1 LSSMCDGALLDRAK
15 RALIVGDP
23 DRSFYLSDDHGR
35 IDIKYKDPA
44 DKAKGGQLRLVV
56 HDMEYYLPNSMI
68 GKVDILFKF
77 DAGVSTTD
85 GLFDLDIDY
94 YLEGP
99 VGVGGVEQGTLKM
112 FHHKK
117 GNNWVSHLETG
128 RDRINVV
135 TTFSDSHFRLD
146 VDGMNRH
153 GQQIRGTVDG
163 KKVSQG
169 YRTKI
174 DLSKGNKK
182 LLQIDSKVKADGVKM
197 EYSTKTVYSILG
209 GKVCTIMMKY
219 ENQELAFSHINK
231 ASKEKID
238 IKFTA
243 SNLNLLRPDGNFRV
257 DVEGTF
263 HGEQIK
269 GRVENRNVN
278 QGYWTEIDLSKGK
291 KKLLQIFSKMKAD
304 EVKMEYATKTVHRMG
319 VTQGAVMM
327 KYENQELAFSHMNK
341 ATQERIELR
350 ALLNHED
357 NFRIYISGAGVKLTI
372 DSTKYP
378 IIEIKTSLGE
388 DILIYSDDAD
398 SSEESTEESTEAST
412 EDSSED
418 SSEESTED
426 SSEESISYG
435 IVNCPKEMIWNKFI
449 AKCEYVD

>member
-1 LSSMCDGALLDRAK
+1 MVFPGALLDRAK

-23 DRSFYLSDDHGR
+23 DRSFYLADDRGR
-35 IDIKYKDPA
+35 IDIKYKDPV
-44 DKAKGGQLRLVV
+44 DKAKGGHLRLVV

-146 VDGMNRH
+146 VDGMNRL

-174 DLSKGNKK
+174 DLSQGNKM

-197 EYSTKTVYSILG
+197 EYATKTIYAIYSILG
-209 GKVCTIMMKY
+209 VATQGTVMM
-219 ENQELAFSHINK
+219 E
-231 ASKEKID
+231 
-238 IKFTA
+238 
-243 SNLNLLRPDGNFRV
+243 
-257 DVEGTF
+257 DVTL
-263 HGEQIK
+263 
-269 GRVENRNVN
+269 NVN
-278 QGYWTEIDLSKGK
+278 RPLEG
-291 KKLLQIFSKMKAD
+291 
-304 EVKMEYATKTVHRMG
+304 
-319 VTQGAVMM
+319 
-327 KYENQELAFSHMNK
+327 LA
-341 ATQERIELR
+341 
-350 ALLNHED
+350 
-357 NFRIYISGAGVKLTI
+357 LTI
-372 DSTKYP
+372 
-378 IIEIKTSLGE
+378 
-388 DILIYSDDAD
+388 
-398 SSEESTEESTEAST
+398 
-412 EDSSED
+412 
-418 SSEESTED
+418 
-426 SSEESISYG
+426 
-435 IVNCPKEMIWNKFI
+435 
-449 AKCEYVD
+449 